1 MSFKRVG
8 DDFTALRV
16 QKRQRVSDLL
26 VEDIPEDEAKL
37 LKNGRFACMV
47 CKHCP
52 VFDTVAVLSIHR
64 QGKKHLAN
72 AKVRLEKLRE
82 DAELRQKREHM
93 QYLNAIQE
101 NPNETEKAPL
111 LKITQQ
117 QTKSALRGSQCS
129 RTNRCANQER
139 KPNLPFF
146 QSRKPVYTKTNNT
159 QTWET
164 GAELSN
170 EVGANSH
177 VVGDTIAFPSNS
189 RGSETTGNKS
199 TGSSQIPSISNLS
212 KQVSSELISRAPNQ
226 LTQRSSDLLNS
237 HQHQR
242 ELSPDERARR
252 EHFSRLRQAGW
263 IMGSDGKWCKD
274 ENAEFDSDEDEPPL
288 PP

>member
-1 MSFKRVG
+1 
-8 DDFTALRV
+8 
-16 QKRQRVSDLL
+16 
-26 VEDIPEDEAKL
+26 
-37 LKNGRFACMV
+37 MV

-93 QYLNAIQE
+93 QYLDAIQE

-117 QTKSALRGSQCS
+117 QMKRALRGSQCS
-129 RTNRCANQER
+129 STKRCANHER

-146 QSRKPVYTKTNNT
+146 QSRKAVYTKTNNT

-170 EVGANSH
+170 GVGANSH

-189 RGSETTGNKS
+189 RGSEATGNKS

-212 KQVSSELISRAPNQ
+212 KQGSNELISRAPNQ
-226 LTQRSSDLLNS
+226 LTQRSSALLNN

-242 ELSPDERARR
+242 ELSSDERARR